1 MALIYIVEDDINIRE
16 IERYALKNSGFEV
29 EEFDNG
35 KDFFQ
40 RVSEQAPS
48 LMLLDIMLPGEDGLE
63 ILSRVRKNPATEKT
77 PVIMVTAK
85 TTEIDKVRGLDMGAD
100 DYISKPFGVME
111 LISRVKALLR
121 RTEKEDDGDT
131 LACGSIEIDN
141 KRHSVTVQG
150 ETCELTFKEFELLK
164 YLMINQG
171 IVLSRDK
178 LMNLARGREY
188 SAMERSIDVQIS
200 RLRRMVEED
209 PAHPRYIQTVWGL
222 GYVFVPDGSKA

>member
-40 RVSEQAPS
+40 RVAEQAPS

-100 DYISKPFGVME
+100 DYISKPYGADFQSE
-111 LISRVKALLR
+111 
-121 RTEKEDDGDT
+121 
-131 LACGSIEIDN
+131 SITPPHR
-141 KRHSVTVQG
+141 K
-150 ETCELTFKEFELLK
+150 
-164 YLMINQG
+164 
-171 IVLSRDK
+171 
-178 LMNLARGREY
+178 GR
-188 SAMERSIDVQIS
+188 
-200 RLRRMVEED
+200 
-209 PAHPRYIQTVWGL
+209 
-222 GYVFVPDGSKA
+222 

>member
-85 TTEIDKVRGLDMGAD
+85 TTEIDKVKGLDSGAD
-100 DYISKPFGVME
+100 DYLTKPFGVME

-121 RTEKEDDGDT
+121 RVGGMEDEKFLRVGILFIDDEKHVAYVDDKH
-131 LACGSIEIDN
+131 I
-141 KRHSVTVQG
+141 
-150 ETCELTFKEFELLK
+150 ELTYKEYELLK
-164 YLMINQG
+164 YLTINQG
-171 IVLSRDK
+171 IVLSRDNLMEKIWSSDYEGESRTLDVHIKTLRQK
-178 LMNLARGREY
+178 LGKAGSYIKTVRNVGY
-188 SAMERSIDVQIS
+188 FIDLDTDV
-200 RLRRMVEED
+200 
-209 PAHPRYIQTVWGL
+209 
-222 GYVFVPDGSKA
+222 